1 MTASPD
7 GAAGDDGAA
16 QVSLRRSISLPW
28 LLLYGLGTTVGA
40 GIYALTGVVAGR
52 AGMHMPAAFLLASG
66 LALFTALSFAELSSR
81 FPRAGGEA
89 VYVQEAFTATWL
101 FRLVGLLAVLS
112 GVVSAATVT
121 VGMVGYMREFAEV
134 PATALVLVAALL
146 LGGVAARGM
155 RESVVVAGLIT
166 LVEVAGLLAIVGLGA
181 GQLTALPDRF
191 GEFVPGDLQALYA
204 VSAAAVICFYAFLGF
219 EDMVNVA
226 EEVRD
231 VRTVLPIGILA
242 TLALT
247 ALLYALVTTVSV
259 LSVPPAELATSEAPL
274 ALVFARNGGSPALLG
289 AIALLALLNGGLIQI
304 VKSSRVLYGLA
315 REGAL
320 PRSLGRVHPRTRTP
334 LTATVL
340 VTVVIAALAISFPI
354 ESLAESTA
362 AVTLVTFTL
371 TNLALVVIQR
381 RGPAPPGALRVP
393 RWVPVVGAFVSGVF
407 LCIDLAQRVL

>member
-146 LGGVAARGM
+146 LGGVAAWGM

-191 GEFVPGDLQALYA
+191 
-204 VSAAAVICFYAFLGF
+204 S
-219 EDMVNVA
+219 
-226 EEVRD
+226 
-231 VRTVLPIGILA
+231 
-242 TLALT
+242 
-247 ALLYALVTTVSV
+247 
-259 LSVPPAELATSEAPL
+259 
-274 ALVFARNGGSPALLG
+274 
-289 AIALLALLNGGLIQI
+289 
-304 VKSSRVLYGLA
+304 
-315 REGAL
+315 
-320 PRSLGRVHPRTRTP
+320 
-334 LTATVL
+334 
-340 VTVVIAALAISFPI
+340 
-354 ESLAESTA
+354 
-362 AVTLVTFTL
+362 
-371 TNLALVVIQR
+371 
-381 RGPAPPGALRVP
+381 
-393 RWVPVVGAFVSGVF
+393 
-407 LCIDLAQRVL
+407 